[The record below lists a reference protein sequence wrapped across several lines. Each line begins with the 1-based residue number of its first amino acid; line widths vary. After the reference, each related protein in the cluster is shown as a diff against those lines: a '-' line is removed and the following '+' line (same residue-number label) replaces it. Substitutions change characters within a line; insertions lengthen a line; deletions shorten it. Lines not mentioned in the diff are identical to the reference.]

1 MITKIRLRVA
11 ETLLLSF
18 IFSIVAFVFG
28 MVCGSSIEKEHTDR
42 ERRVYRARPVSYSRC
57 YDYKEERG
65 QRYEG

>member
-28 MVCGSSIEKEHTDR
+28 IVFGSSIEKENTAR
-42 ERRVYRARPVSYSRC
+42 ERRVYRARPVSY
-57 YDYKEERG
+57 YNYKEERG

>member
-42 ERRVYRARPVSYSRC
+42 ERRVYRARPVSYSRY